1 MAVDEIK
8 KIDYSFNSI
17 DGNVNDFY
25 TSSNIITI
33 DNDIITAKEVGSA
46 VITYGDSNLNVVVTN
61 LITNPII
68 SSKEIL
74 PCNKYTEEEG
84 ILIDNILEYKIN
96 EAGYKT
102 RAGVVAAARF
112 LTLQFPYKIPYFYEN
127 GRVNNTGVNFADG
140 EGRYYHQGLYLTNSK
155 KNSIIAS
162 VSGPC
167 IWGCP
172 LYNWED
178 DLEYGYVWGVKK
190 PNGLDCSGFVSWIL
204 YNGGFDPGDN
214 GFGVRPVIE
223 VLKSDISY

>member
-1 MAVDEIK
+1 M
-8 KIDYSFNSI
+8 
-17 DGNVNDFY
+17 
-25 TSSNIITI
+25 
-33 DNDIITAKEVGSA
+33 
-46 VITYGDSNLNVVVTN
+46 
-61 LITNPII
+61 
-68 SSKEIL
+68 
-74 PCNKYTEEEG
+74 
-84 ILIDNILEYKIN
+84 
-96 EAGYKT
+96 
-102 RAGVVAAARF
+102 
-112 LTLQFPYKIPYFYEN
+112 
-127 GRVNNTGVNFADG
+127 NFADG